1 MAPKSGARSEWTT
14 ALTSVEA
21 DRILV
26 RGYAVDELMGRVT
39 FGDAVYLLLTGELPS
54 PSISRLVGA
63 MLTGDYHS

>member
-54 PSISRLVGA
+54 RGAFVVGETERIV
-63 MLTGDYHS
+63 LI